1 MRLREQAQAIDRADG
16 APALRPQAARA
27 VDRPTRRSVAE
38 AAAAAAWLPTVNPAA
53 AYYLHKQNQE
63 EAGPRET
70 EQLAEG

>member
-1 MRLREQAQAIDRADG
+1 M
-16 APALRPQAARA
+16 
-27 VDRPTRRSVAE
+27 DRPTRRSVAE